1 MASRPLQRAKL
12 SGISLAVLL
21 TVSHAA
27 NDAFS
32 NILPVYLPTLQNRF
46 GLGEAALAT
55 FVAVISISANML
67 QPVMGALSDRWGR
80 RRSAALGLIVG
91 SILMS
96 FLVVVPNVWFLFLVL
111 AIGGL
116 GSAIFHPSAVSM
128 ARAVGERKS
137 LSVGFF
143 TAGGPLG
150 SAVMPVVVLTI
161 IRNYGEQYVPWLAVI
176 GVALGLALF
185 FWTPQQKRVTGKS
198 RPKVFD
204 LNLLLGPVGLL
215 ATAGILRSLAFI
227 SFTNAMPLWLVNIRG
242 FAQDDALIGWTL
254 AVYSA
259 AASAGVLISGALEH
273 RFNRTYLITGSMLL
287 AMPLLISVLFVPTGS
302 VLYFVLVA
310 FAGACTNASI
320 PLLVVSAQDLVP
332 DRVAAASGMLMG
344 FTWGTAGVIYIGF
357 GALQQV
363 VGLTPALG
371 LSYLFMIPAAALA
384 FWVIRRKAVN

>member
-1 MASRPLQRAKL
+1 MTRQPLQRATL
-12 SGISLAVLL
+12 TGVSLAVLL
-21 TVSHAA
+21 TVSHAV

-32 NILPVYLPTLQNRF
+32 NILPVYLPTLQSRF

-96 FLVVVPNVWFLFLVL
+96 FLVVVPTVWFLFLVL
-111 AIGGL
+111 ALGGL

-128 ARAVGERKS
+128 ARSVGERKS

-150 SAVMPVVVLTI
+150 TAIMPVIVLTI
-161 IRNYGEQYVPWLAVI
+161 IRRYGEQYVPWLAVI
-176 GVALGLALF
+176 GVLLGLALF
-185 FWTPQQKRVTGKS
+185 FWTPEQARATGKS

-227 SFTNAMPLWLVNIRG
+227 SFTNAMPLWLVNVQG

-259 AASAGVLISGALEH
+259 AASAGVLVSGVLEH
-273 RFNRTYLITGSMLL
+273 RFNRSHLITGSMLL
-287 AMPLLISVLFVPTGS
+287 AMPLLMTVLFVPTGS

-310 FAGACTNASI
+310 LAGACTNASI
-320 PLLVVSAQDLVP
+320 PLLVVSAQDLAP
-332 DRVAAASGMLMG
+332 NAIAAASGMLMG

-363 VGLTPALG
+363 VGLTPALT

-384 FWVIRRKAVN
+384 FWTIRRKAVS